1 MIKKVNILSV
11 IKVMTD
17 EMFMIT
23 KRQVMLTCRLCY
35 RSQLSR
41 EARMWKKTKGSGR
54 DESLNLN
61 ENKRE
66 GKSIKRHRC
75 IEVSPDW
82 DPLQCKVNI

>member
-1 MIKKVNILSV
+1 MMIKKVNTLSF

-41 EARMWKKTKGSGR
+41 EARM
-54 DESLNLN
+54 
-61 ENKRE
+61 
-66 GKSIKRHRC
+66 
-75 IEVSPDW
+75 
-82 DPLQCKVNI
+82 

>member
-1 MIKKVNILSV
+1 MSVALKAGKQTDNAKNKIANKPEMNKWQQEPLTTMIKKVNTLSF

-41 EARMWKKTKGSGR
+41 EARM
-54 DESLNLN
+54 
-61 ENKRE
+61 
-66 GKSIKRHRC
+66 
-75 IEVSPDW
+75 
-82 DPLQCKVNI
+82 